1 MLLLVEVLSDSL
13 AAAILLKG
21 MKLNCRD
28 VGCLCLEI
36 FPNLHLYSFIN
47 HFPIFPSPMQ
57 ILNTLWFTELQ
68 IPFLC
73 WPHSRELDQRTSAGP
88 FQPKPSCDFVKM
100 SARWTVRS
108 TSRHIGNVVSDTS
121 KSTQYLRKKKW
132 YWSVGFITKQFIW
145 QFKKLKNRIME
156 NLIRTITELP
166 NI

>member
-28 VGCLCLEI
+28 VGCL
-36 FPNLHLYSFIN
+36 
-47 HFPIFPSPMQ
+47 FPSPMQ

-121 KSTQYLRKKKW
+121 KSTQYLRKKNGTEVLDL
-132 YWSVGFITKQFIW
+132 S
-145 QFKKLKNRIME
+145 LN
-156 NLIRTITELP
+156 NLSDNSRNWKTELWKT
-166 NI
+166 